1 MSGPNLAGLLAGIG
15 VWLAVIGSYW
25 RWVYGPARRET
36 CDRREA
42 SRVVADDLLDWLA
55 WVERMPTVPRPD
67 PVIDNLAED
76 APSEQRYRPRHLL
89 L

>member
-1 MSGPNLAGLLAGIG
+1 MTGPNLAGLLAGIG
-15 VWLAVIGSYW
+15 VWLAVVGSYW
-25 RWVYGPARRET
+25 SWVYGPARRET
-36 CDRREA
+36 RDRREA

-67 PVIDNLAED
+67 PVIDDSAED